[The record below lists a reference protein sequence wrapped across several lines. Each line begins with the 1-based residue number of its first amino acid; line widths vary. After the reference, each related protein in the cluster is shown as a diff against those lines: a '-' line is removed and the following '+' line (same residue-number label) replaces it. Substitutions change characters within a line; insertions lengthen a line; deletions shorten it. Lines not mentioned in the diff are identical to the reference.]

1 MLNNRNRRNGML
13 DNLDRFLEH
22 DNEEIDWIRRL
33 PVCDGCGEPIQSEY
47 MYEIGS
53 EQFCEECKDMIIKD
67 GRKRVEI

>member
-1 MLNNRNRRNGML
+1 MQ
-13 DNLDRFLEH
+13 DNYDMFIEH
-22 DNEEIDWIRRL
+22 DKEQCDVLKRL

-67 GRKRVEI
+67 GRKRVEK